1 MQHPYRGTLQSLC
14 SVITPKPCEDAE
26 RRIDRPRLQAM
37 SHILQARGN
46 IDLLRAMPS
55 ALAAMDAIT
64 YQLGR
69 SGSHGARGE
78 ILRQPRPAAISK
90 TGIIGGK
97 TSGDIDPLWAY
108 SSCNPYRARG

>member
-1 MQHPYRGTLQSLC
+1 
-14 SVITPKPCEDAE
+14 
-26 RRIDRPRLQAM
+26 M

-78 ILRQPRPAAISK
+78 ILRQPRPATISK
-90 TGIIGGK
+90 TSVVRSEA
-97 TSGDIDPLWAY
+97 TWDIDPL
-108 SSCNPYRARG
+108 RAGHTVVATRTGHAVKALEDFDHVRDGLELRGRHGFG